1 MTISDMTDEHL
12 KVFDETL
19 WLLTQR
25 AWELAIEL
33 PSVAKARFPKTG
45 ELQPA
50 LRESPLGKKLFRVIA
65 FAAGDDVQAT
75 NQEIQNDLEGILRQ
89 CFASPLSAEGYT
101 LPHDLH
107 KTALGCILYDARARL
122 ISFERLLRPADVA
135 RILGVRRQM
144 ISEWIEDRTLTPE
157 YLHGELRFDRIQ
169 VENVRKQ
176 QELRCKQKRTSSQSS
191 VA

>member
-1 MTISDMTDEHL
+1 MTDEHL

-25 AWELAIEL
+25 VWELAIEL

-50 LRESPLGKKLFRVIA
+50 LRESPLGKKLFRVIE

-75 NQEIQNDLEGILRQ
+75 DQEIQRDLEDILRQ

-101 LPHDLH
+101 LPPDLH

-122 ISFERLLRPADVA
+122 LPPERLLRPADVV
-135 RILGVRRQM
+135 RILGVRRQT

-157 YLHGELRFDRIQ
+157 YLHGELRFDRVQ
-169 VENVRKQ
+169 VEGVRKQ
-176 QELRCKQKRTSSQSS
+176 QELRSKQKRPSSQSI